1 MTDTAGL
8 KWAPLNGPSSAIRV
22 ASTATVAPVLARSAT
37 PVLPPLRRSAMI
49 PDPTTVAANSAD
61 PRPSTSAR
69 RESGLLC
76 IVGAG
81 IRCTTNRVQALL
93 EPHPVDRGER
103 SQQCIGAIYF
113 KPDEPGWRAI
123 GADEEEGF
131 QMLIRDIR
139 DRQLLRLKQR
149 HRRRSGRSCTDHEQL
164 GHGPLCDFGRPFR
177 GLRRNGRRAAL
188 STAVAAAVLG

>member
-61 PRPSTSAR
+61 PRPSASTR
-69 RESGLLC
+69 RDSGLLC

-81 IRCTTNRVQALL
+81 IRCTTNRVQAL
-93 EPHPVDRGER
+93 GER
-103 SQQCIGAIYF
+103 SQQCIGTINF
-113 KPDEPGWRAI
+113 KPDEPGRRAI
-123 GADEEEGF
+123 GAEEE
-131 QMLIRDIR
+131 
-139 DRQLLRLKQR
+139 
-149 HRRRSGRSCTDHEQL
+149 E
-164 GHGPLCDFGRPFR
+164 
-177 GLRRNGRRAAL
+177 
-188 STAVAAAVLG
+188 